1 MAGGLGERLGYTG
14 IKISLPQYES
24 EREASFIKLYI
35 EHILSLQR
43 SAGDGVKL
51 PLAIM
56 TSDDTHALT
65 VELLKD
71 NENFGMA
78 PGQISI
84 MKQNKVI
91 SIPRFP
97 ERNLEHKFWDAPLG
111 RSASRGKTRCPQSL
125 TFLHPKD
132 FFFPSVGAEI

>member
-1 MAGGLGERLGYTG
+1 VAGGLGERLGYNG

-43 SAGDGVKL
+43 SAGEGVQL

-65 VELLKD
+65 VDLLKD
-71 NENFGMA
+71 NDNFGMA

-91 SIPRFP
+91 SIPHFP
-97 ERNLEHKFWDAPLG
+97 ERTLERKFRDASFC
-111 RSASRGKTRCPQSL
+111 RST
-125 TFLHPKD
+125 H
-132 FFFPSVGAEI
+132 